1 MNRGLDLSRSNGWL
15 LVVASQSGSL
25 LSELLEDI
33 VDEAVH
39 DPHGLARDT
48 DVWVNLLQDLEDV
61 DLVSLHAFLHLLRE
75 FQSDW
80 LTA

>member
-15 LVVASQSGSL
+15 LVIASQSGNL

-39 DPHGLARDT
+39 DPHGLAGDI

>member
-61 DLVSLHAFLHLLRE
+61 DLVSLHTLLHPLRE
-75 FQSDW
+75 FRSDW
-80 LTA
+80 LTV